1 MQAART
7 VDALLNQWLASLLAR
22 GASQYTIDGYRHDV
36 SVFLTGFA
44 ASRGAVDTAMLKPLE
59 ALSVAALSDVTPRD
73 MRDWMAQLRVDGL
86 GKASVSRA
94 LSALKTFYGYAAET
108 HGVKADPVRAARGP
122 RAPKPLPR
130 PLPAAD
136 AMLVLDSADLAHQT
150 GQPDWIIKRD
160 TAALTLLYGC
170 GLRISEGLSLL
181 GRDVPL
187 GATLTITGKRGKERQ
202 VPVLVQTREAVEAYR
217 AACPFDLTADGP
229 LFRGARGGAL
239 NPRTLR
245 KTMQQV
251 RVMLGLPDD
260 ATPHAL
266 RHSFATHLMEA
277 GGNLRA
283 IQTLLGHASLS
294 TTQRYTAVDEERL
307 LAVYEKSHPSVVG
320 VETRQG

>member
-1 MQAART
+1 MRPAETADT
-7 VDALLNQWLASLLAR
+7 VLNQWLASLLAR
-22 GASQYTIDGYRHDV
+22 GASRYTIDGYRHDV

-44 ASRGAVDTAMLKPLE
+44 AAHGYAGESLVKPLE
-59 ALSVAALSDVTPRD
+59 ALPLSALSDVTPRD
-73 MRDWMAQLRVDGL
+73 MRDWMARLRVDGL
-86 GKASVSRA
+86 GKASVGRA
-94 LSALKTFYGYAAET
+94 LSALKTFYTYAAET
-108 HGVKADPVRAARGP
+108 HGVRADPVRAAKGP

-170 GLRISEGLSLL
+170 GLRISEGLSLT
-181 GRDVPL
+181 GRDAPL
-187 GATLTITGKRGKERQ
+187 RTALTITGKRGKQRQ
-202 VPVLVQTREAVEAYR
+202 VPVLAQTREAVEAYR
-217 AACPFDLTADGP
+217 AACPFDLTPDEP

-294 TTQRYTAVDEERL
+294 TTQRYTAVDEEHL
-307 LAVYEKSHPSVVG
+307 LSVYEKAHPSVTG
-320 VETRQG
+320 LG